1 MNRIYRVIWNCT
13 LQVFQACS
21 ELTRRVGKTST
32 VNLRKSSGLTTKFSR
47 LTLGVLLA
55 LNGSVSGASL
65 EVDNGQITN
74 IDTDVAYDA
83 YLVGWYGTGV
93 LNILA
98 GGNASL
104 TTITTSVIG
113 GNENSKGTVNVL
125 GGTWRLYDS
134 GNNARPLNVGQS
146 GAGTLNIKQKGHVDG
161 GYLRLG
167 TQAAGA
173 GTVNV
178 EGEDSVLTTELFE
191 IGSYGTGSLNITDKG
206 YVTSSIVAI
215 LGYQANSNGKVVV
228 EKGGEWLIKNNDSS
242 IEFQI
247 GNQGTGEATIREG
260 GLITAENTIIGGNA
274 TGIGTLNVEDQ
285 DSVITV
291 RRLYN
296 GYFGNGTVNISN
308 NGLINNKEYSL
319 VGVQDGSHGVVNVTD
334 KGHWNFLGTGEAFR
348 YIYIGDAGDGE
359 LNVSSEGKVDSGI
372 ITAGMKETGTGNITV
387 KDKNS
392 VITNL
397 GTNLGYDGHGE
408 MNISNEGLVVSNGG
422 SSLGYGETGVGK
434 VSITTGGI
442 WEVNK
447 NVYTTIGVAGV
458 GNLNISDGGKFVS
471 QNITFLGDKASGIGT
486 LNLMDATSS
495 FDTVGINVGNFGSGI
510 VNVSNGATLNSTGY
524 GFIGGN
530 ASGKGI
536 VNISTDSLTL
546 VNDGLLT
553 IASHTADGVTG
564 MGSSEVTIANPGTL
578 DILASTNSAGDYTLT
593 NALKGDGLMRV
604 QLSSSDKM
612 FGFTHA
618 TGTEFA
624 GVAQLKDSTFT
635 LERDN
640 TAALTHAM
648 LQSDSENTTS
658 VNVGEQ
664 SIGGLAMN
672 GGTLIF
678 DTDIP
683 AATLAEGYISVDTL
697 VVGAG
702 DYTWKGRNYQVNGT
716 GDVLIDVP
724 KPWND
729 PMANN
734 PLTTLNLLEHDDSH
748 VGVQLVKAQTVIG
761 SGGSLTLRDLQ
772 GDEVEA
778 DKTLH
783 IAQNGTVVA
792 EGDYG
797 FRLTTAPGDG
807 LYVNYG
813 LKALNIH
820 GGQKLTLA
828 EHGGAYGAMAD
839 MSAKIGGEGDLA
851 INTVRQVSLSNGQN
865 DYQGATYV
873 QMGTLRTDAD
883 GALGNTRELN
893 ISNAAIVDLNGSTQ
907 TVETFTG
914 QMGST
919 VLFKEGSLTVN
930 KGGISQGE
938 LTGGGNLN
946 VTGGTLAIEGLN
958 ARYNAL
964 TSVSPNAEV
973 SLDNAQGLGRGN
985 IANDGLLTLKNVT
998 GELRNSVSG
1007 KGIVSATARTDVE
1020 LDGDNS
1026 RFVGQFNIDTGSALS
1041 VNEQKNLGDAS
1052 VINNGLLTIST
1063 ERSWAMTHS
1072 ISGSGDLTK
1081 LGTGILTLN
1090 NDSSAYQG
1098 TTDIV
1103 GGEIAFGSD
1112 SAINTASQHINIH
1125 NSGVMS
1131 GNVTTAGDVNVM
1143 SGGTLRVAKTT
1154 IGGNLENGGTV
1165 QMNSEGGKPGNVLT
1179 VNGNYTGN
1187 NGLMTF
1193 NATLGGDNSPTD
1205 KMNVKGDTQGNTR
1218 VRVDN
1223 IGGVGA
1229 QTVNGIELI
1238 EVGGNSAGNFAL
1250 TTGTVEAGA
1259 YVYTLAKGKGNDEKN
1274 WYLTS
1279 KWDGVTPAD
1288 TPDPINNPPVVDPE
1302 GPSVYRPEAGSYISN
1317 IAAANSL
1324 FSHRLHDRLGEP
1336 QYTDSR
1342 LSQGSASSMW
1352 MRHVG
1357 GHERFRT
1364 GDGQLNTQANRYVL
1378 QLGGDLAQWSS
1389 NAQDRWHLGVMAGYA
1404 NQHSNTQSNRV
1415 GYKSD
1420 GRISGYSAGLYAT
1433 WYQNDA
1439 NKTGAYLDSWA
1450 LYNWF
1455 DNSVSSDNRSA
1466 DDYDSRGVTASVE
1479 GGYTFEAGT
1488 FSGSEGTLNT
1498 WYVQPQA
1505 QITWMGVKD
1514 SDHTRK
1520 DGTRIETE
1528 GDGNVQTRLGVK
1540 TYLNSHHQ
1548 RDDGKQREFQPYIE
1562 ANWINNSKVY
1572 AVKMNGQTVSRDGAR
1587 NLGEVRTGVEAKVNN
1602 NLSLWG
1608 NVGVQLGDKGY
1619 SDTQGM
1625 LGVKY
1630 SW

>member
-21 ELTRRVGKTST
+21 ELTRRAGKTST

-55 LNGSVSGASL
+55 LSGSASGASL
-65 EVDNGQITN
+65 EVDNDQITN

-113 GNENSKGTVNVL
+113 ANEDSEGTVNVL

-146 GAGTLNIKQKGHVDG
+146 GTGTLNIKQKGHVDG

-167 TQAAGA
+167 SSTGGV

-215 LGYQANSNGKVVV
+215 LGYQAGSNGQVVV

-274 TGIGTLNVEDQ
+274 TGVGTLNVQDQ

-296 GYFGNGTVNISN
+296 GYFGNGTLNISN

-359 LNVSSEGKVDSGI
+359 LNVSREGKVDSGI

-422 SSLGYGETGVGK
+422 SSLGYGETGVGN
-434 VSITTGGI
+434 VSITTGGM

-536 VNISTDSLTL
+536 VNISTDSLWNLKT
-546 VNDGLLT
+546 
-553 IASHTADGVTG
+553 S
-564 MGSSEVTIANPGTL
+564 
-578 DILASTNSAGDYTLT
+578 STN
-593 NALKGDGLMRV
+593 
-604 QLSSSDKM
+604 
-612 FGFTHA
+612 
-618 TGTEFA
+618 
-624 GVAQLKDSTFT
+624 AQL
-635 LERDN
+635 
-640 TAALTHAM
+640 
-648 LQSDSENTTS
+648 LQ
-658 VNVGEQ
+658 
-664 SIGGLAMN
+664 
-672 GGTLIF
+672 
-678 DTDIP
+678 
-683 AATLAEGYISVDTL
+683 
-697 VVGAG
+697 
-702 DYTWKGRNYQVNGT
+702 
-716 GDVLIDVP
+716 
-724 KPWND
+724 
-729 PMANN
+729 
-734 PLTTLNLLEHDDSH
+734 
-748 VGVQLVKAQTVIG
+748 VGV
-761 SGGSLTLRDLQ
+761 
-772 GDEVEA
+772 
-778 DKTLH
+778 
-783 IAQNGTVVA
+783 
-792 EGDYG
+792 
-797 FRLTTAPGDG
+797 
-807 LYVNYG
+807 
-813 LKALNIH
+813 
-820 GGQKLTLA
+820 
-828 EHGGAYGAMAD
+828 
-839 MSAKIGGEGDLA
+839 
-851 INTVRQVSLSNGQN
+851 
-865 DYQGATYV
+865 
-873 QMGTLRTDAD
+873 
-883 GALGNTRELN
+883 LGKGELN
-893 ISNAAIVDLNGSTQ
+893 IT
-907 TVETFTG
+907 T
-914 QMGST
+914 
-919 VLFKEGSLTVN
+919 
-930 KGGISQGE
+930 GGIVKARDTQIA
-938 LTGGGNLN
+938 LN
-946 VTGGTLAIEGLN
+946 
-958 ARYNAL
+958 
-964 TSVSPNAEV
+964 
-973 SLDNAQGLGRGN
+973 
-985 IANDGLLTLKNVT
+985 
-998 GELRNSVSG
+998 
-1007 KGIVSATARTDVE
+1007 
-1020 LDGDNS
+1020 
-1026 RFVGQFNIDTGSALS
+1026 
-1041 VNEQKNLGDAS
+1041 
-1052 VINNGLLTIST
+1052 
-1063 ERSWAMTHS
+1063 
-1072 ISGSGDLTK
+1072 
-1081 LGTGILTLN
+1081 
-1090 NDSSAYQG
+1090 
-1098 TTDIV
+1098 
-1103 GGEIAFGSD
+1103 
-1112 SAINTASQHINIH
+1112 
-1125 NSGVMS
+1125 
-1131 GNVTTAGDVNVM
+1131 
-1143 SGGTLRVAKTT
+1143 
-1154 IGGNLENGGTV
+1154 
-1165 QMNSEGGKPGNVLT
+1165 
-1179 VNGNYTGN
+1179 
-1187 NGLMTF
+1187 
-1193 NATLGGDNSPTD
+1193 D
-1205 KMNVKGDTQGNTR
+1205 KSKGD
-1218 VRVDN
+1218 VRVD
-1223 IGGVGA
+1223 G
-1229 QTVNGIELI
+1229 Q
-1238 EVGGNSAGNFAL
+1238 
-1250 TTGTVEAGA
+1250 
-1259 YVYTLAKGKGNDEKN
+1259 
-1274 WYLTS
+1274 
-1279 KWDGVTPAD
+1279 
-1288 TPDPINNPPVVDPE
+1288 
-1302 GPSVYRPEAGSYISN
+1302 
-1317 IAAANSL
+1317 NSL
-1324 FSHRLHDRLGEP
+1324 LETFNM
-1336 QYTDSR
+1336 Y
-1342 LSQGSASSMW
+1342 
-1352 MRHVG
+1352 VG
-1357 GHERFRT
+1357 TSGT
-1364 GDGQLNTQANRYVL
+1364 TQANRYVL

-1439 NKTGAYLDSWA
+1439 NKTGAYVDSWA

-1488 FSGSEGTLNT
+1488 FSGSEETLNT

-1572 AVKMNGQTVSRDGAR
+1572 AVKMNGQTVGREGAR

>member
-55 LNGSVSGASL
+55 LSGSVSGASL

-113 GNENSKGTVNVL
+113 GNEDSEGTVNVL

-146 GAGTLNIKQKGHVDG
+146 GTGTLNIKQKGHVDG

-167 TQAAGA
+167 TQAAGV

-274 TGIGTLNVEDQ
+274 TGVGTLNVQDQ

-296 GYFGNGTVNISN
+296 GYFGNGAVNISN

-348 YIYIGDAGDGE
+348 HIYIGDAGDGE

-408 MNISNEGLVVSNGG
+408 MNISNQGLVVSNGG

-434 VSITTGGI
+434 VSITTGGM

-536 VNISTDSLTL
+536 VNISTDSLWNLKTSSTNAQLLQVGVLGTGELNITTGGIVKARDTQIALNDKSKGDVRVDGQNSLLETFNMYVGTSGTGTLTLTNSGTLNVEGGEVYLGVFEPAVGTLNIGAAHGEAAADAGFITNATKVEFGSGEGVFVFNHTNNSDAGYQVDMLITGDDKDGKVIHDAGHTVFNAGNTYSGKTL

-612 FGFTHA
+612 
-618 TGTEFA
+618 
-624 GVAQLKDSTFT
+624 
-635 LERDN
+635 
-640 TAALTHAM
+640 
-648 LQSDSENTTS
+648 
-658 VNVGEQ
+658 
-664 SIGGLAMN
+664 
-672 GGTLIF
+672 
-678 DTDIP
+678 
-683 AATLAEGYISVDTL
+683 
-697 VVGAG
+697 
-702 DYTWKGRNYQVNGT
+702 
-716 GDVLIDVP
+716 
-724 KPWND
+724 
-729 PMANN
+729 
-734 PLTTLNLLEHDDSH
+734 
-748 VGVQLVKAQTVIG
+748 
-761 SGGSLTLRDLQ
+761 
-772 GDEVEA
+772 
-778 DKTLH
+778 
-783 IAQNGTVVA
+783 
-792 EGDYG
+792 
-797 FRLTTAPGDG
+797 
-807 LYVNYG
+807 
-813 LKALNIH
+813 
-820 GGQKLTLA
+820 
-828 EHGGAYGAMAD
+828 
-839 MSAKIGGEGDLA
+839 
-851 INTVRQVSLSNGQN
+851 
-865 DYQGATYV
+865 
-873 QMGTLRTDAD
+873 
-883 GALGNTRELN
+883 
-893 ISNAAIVDLNGSTQ
+893 
-907 TVETFTG
+907 
-914 QMGST
+914 
-919 VLFKEGSLTVN
+919 
-930 KGGISQGE
+930 
-938 LTGGGNLN
+938 TGGGNLN

-973 SLDNAQGLGRGN
+973 SLDNTQGLGRGN

-998 GELRNSVSG
+998 GELRNSISG

-1026 RFVGQFNIDTGSALS
+1026 RFVGQFNIDTGSALR

-1072 ISGSGDLTK
+1072 ISGSGDVTK

-1090 NDSSAYQG
+1090 NDSAAYQG

-1112 SAINTASQHINIH
+1112 SALNMASQHINIH

-1143 SGGTLRVAKTT
+1143 PGGTLRVAKTT

-1165 QMNSEGGKPGNVLT
+1165 QMNTEGGKPGNVLT

-1336 QYTDSR
+1336 QYTDS
-1342 LSQGSASSMW
+1342 LHSQDSASSMW

-1357 GHERFRT
+1357 GHERSSA

-1439 NKTGAYLDSWA
+1439 NKTGAYVDSWA

-1488 FSGSEGTLNT
+1488 CSGSEGTLNT

-1514 SDHTRK
+1514 SDHARK

>member
-21 ELTRRVGKTST
+21 ELTRRAGKTST

-55 LNGSVSGASL
+55 LSGSASGASL
-65 EVDNGQITN
+65 EVDNDQITN

-113 GNENSKGTVNVL
+113 ANEDSEGTVNVL

-146 GAGTLNIKQKGHVDG
+146 GTGTLNIKQKGHVDG

-167 TQAAGA
+167 SSTGGV

-215 LGYQANSNGKVVV
+215 LGYQAGSNGQVVV

-274 TGIGTLNVEDQ
+274 TGIGTLNVQDQ

-296 GYFGNGTVNISN
+296 GYFGNGTLNISN

-359 LNVSSEGKVDSGI
+359 LNVSREGKVDSGI

-408 MNISNEGLVVSNGG
+408 MDISNEGLVVSNGG
-422 SSLGYGETGVGK
+422 SSLGYGETGVGN
-434 VSITTGGI
+434 VSITTGGM

-536 VNISTDSLTL
+536 VNISTDSLWNLKTSSTNAQLLQVGVLGKGELNITTGGIVKARDTQIALNDKSKGDVRVDGQNSLLETFNMYVGTSGTGTLTLTNSGTLNVEGGEVYLGVFEPAVGTLNIGAAHGEAAADAGYITNATKVEFGSGEGVFVFNHTNNSDAGYQVDMLITGDDKDGKVIHDAGHTVFNAGNTYSGKTL

-564 MGSSEVTIANPGTL
+564 MGSSEVTIASPGTL

-604 QLSSSDKM
+604 QLSSYDKM

-658 VNVGEQ
+658 VKVGEQ

-724 KPWND
+724 KPWN
-729 PMANN
+729 
-734 PLTTLNLLEHDDSH
+734 
-748 VGVQLVKAQTVIG
+748 
-761 SGGSLTLRDLQ
+761 
-772 GDEVEA
+772 
-778 DKTLH
+778 
-783 IAQNGTVVA
+783 
-792 EGDYG
+792 
-797 FRLTTAPGDG
+797 
-807 LYVNYG
+807 
-813 LKALNIH
+813 
-820 GGQKLTLA
+820 
-828 EHGGAYGAMAD
+828 
-839 MSAKIGGEGDLA
+839 
-851 INTVRQVSLSNGQN
+851 
-865 DYQGATYV
+865 
-873 QMGTLRTDAD
+873 
-883 GALGNTRELN
+883 
-893 ISNAAIVDLNGSTQ
+893 
-907 TVETFTG
+907 
-914 QMGST
+914 
-919 VLFKEGSLTVN
+919 
-930 KGGISQGE
+930 
-938 LTGGGNLN
+938 
-946 VTGGTLAIEGLN
+946 
-958 ARYNAL
+958 
-964 TSVSPNAEV
+964 
-973 SLDNAQGLGRGN
+973 
-985 IANDGLLTLKNVT
+985 
-998 GELRNSVSG
+998 
-1007 KGIVSATARTDVE
+1007 
-1020 LDGDNS
+1020 
-1026 RFVGQFNIDTGSALS
+1026 
-1041 VNEQKNLGDAS
+1041 
-1052 VINNGLLTIST
+1052 
-1063 ERSWAMTHS
+1063 
-1072 ISGSGDLTK
+1072 
-1081 LGTGILTLN
+1081 
-1090 NDSSAYQG
+1090 
-1098 TTDIV
+1098 
-1103 GGEIAFGSD
+1103 
-1112 SAINTASQHINIH
+1112 
-1125 NSGVMS
+1125 
-1131 GNVTTAGDVNVM
+1131 
-1143 SGGTLRVAKTT
+1143 
-1154 IGGNLENGGTV
+1154 
-1165 QMNSEGGKPGNVLT
+1165 
-1179 VNGNYTGN
+1179 
-1187 NGLMTF
+1187 
-1193 NATLGGDNSPTD
+1193 
-1205 KMNVKGDTQGNTR
+1205 
-1218 VRVDN
+1218 
-1223 IGGVGA
+1223 
-1229 QTVNGIELI
+1229 
-1238 EVGGNSAGNFAL
+1238 
-1250 TTGTVEAGA
+1250 
-1259 YVYTLAKGKGNDEKN
+1259 
-1274 WYLTS
+1274 
-1279 KWDGVTPAD
+1279 
-1288 TPDPINNPPVVDPE
+1288 
-1302 GPSVYRPEAGSYISN
+1302 YISN

-1336 QYTDSR
+1336 QYIDS
-1342 LSQGSASSMW
+1342 LHSQGSASSMW

-1357 GHERFRT
+1357 GHERSRA

-1439 NKTGAYLDSWA
+1439 NKTGAYVDSWA

-1488 FSGSEGTLNT
+1488 FSGSEETLNT

-1572 AVKMNGQTVSRDGAR
+1572 AVKMNGQTVGREGAR

>member
-21 ELTRRVGKTST
+21 ELTRRAGKTST

-55 LNGSVSGASL
+55 LSGSASGASL
-65 EVDNGQITN
+65 EVDNDQITN

-113 GNENSKGTVNVL
+113 ANEDSEGTVNVL

-146 GAGTLNIKQKGHVDG
+146 GTGTLNIKQKGHVDG

-167 TQAAGA
+167 SSTGGV

-215 LGYQANSNGKVVV
+215 LGYQAGSNGQVVV

-247 GNQGTGEATIREG
+247 GNQGMGEATIREG
-260 GLITAENTIIGGNA
+260 GLVTAENTIIGGNA
-274 TGIGTLNVEDQ
+274 TGVGTLNVQDQ

-296 GYFGNGTVNISN
+296 GYFGNGAVNISN

-319 VGVQDGSHGVVNVTD
+319 VGVEDGSHGVVNVTD

-359 LNVSSEGKVDSGI
+359 LNVSREGKVDSGI

-422 SSLGYGETGVGK
+422 SSLGYGETGVGN
-434 VSITTGGI
+434 VSITTGGM

-536 VNISTDSLTL
+536 VNISTDSLWNLKTSSTNAQLLQVGVLGKGELNITTGGIVKARDTQIALNDKSKGDVRVDGQNSLLETFNMYVGTSGTGTLTLTNSGTLNVEGGEVYLGVFEPAVGTLNIGAAHGEAAADAGYITNATKVEFGSGEGVFVFNHTNNSDAGYQVDMLITGDDKDGKVIHDAGHTVFNAGNTYSGKTL

-564 MGSSEVTIANPGTL
+564 MGSSEVTIASPGTL

-658 VNVGEQ
+658 VKVGEQ

-778 DKTLH
+778 DKTVH

-828 EHGGAYGAMAD
+828 EHGGAYGATAD

-919 VLFKEGSLTVN
+919 VLFKEGALTVN

-964 TSVSPNAEV
+964 TSISPNAEV
-973 SLDNAQGLGRGN
+973 SLDN
-985 IANDGLLTLKNVT
+985 
-998 GELRNSVSG
+998 
-1007 KGIVSATARTDVE
+1007 
-1020 LDGDNS
+1020 
-1026 RFVGQFNIDTGSALS
+1026 
-1041 VNEQKNLGDAS
+1041 
-1052 VINNGLLTIST
+1052 
-1063 ERSWAMTHS
+1063 
-1072 ISGSGDLTK
+1072 
-1081 LGTGILTLN
+1081 
-1090 NDSSAYQG
+1090 
-1098 TTDIV
+1098 
-1103 GGEIAFGSD
+1103 
-1112 SAINTASQHINIH
+1112 
-1125 NSGVMS
+1125 
-1131 GNVTTAGDVNVM
+1131 
-1143 SGGTLRVAKTT
+1143 
-1154 IGGNLENGGTV
+1154 
-1165 QMNSEGGKPGNVLT
+1165 
-1179 VNGNYTGN
+1179 
-1187 NGLMTF
+1187 
-1193 NATLGGDNSPTD
+1193 
-1205 KMNVKGDTQGNTR
+1205 TQG
-1218 VRVDN
+1218 
-1223 IGGVGA
+1223 
-1229 QTVNGIELI
+1229 
-1238 EVGGNSAGNFAL
+1238 VGGNSAGNFAL

-1279 KWDGVTPAD
+1279 KWDGVTPPD

-1336 QYTDSR
+1336 QYIDS
-1342 LSQGSASSMW
+1342 LHSQGSASSMW

-1357 GHERFRT
+1357 GHERSRA

-1439 NKTGAYLDSWA
+1439 NKTGAYVDSWA

-1488 FSGSEGTLNT
+1488 FSGSEETLNT

-1572 AVKMNGQTVSRDGAR
+1572 AVKMNGQTVGREGAR

>member
-1 MNRIYRVIWNCT
+1 
-13 LQVFQACS
+13 
-21 ELTRRVGKTST
+21 
-32 VNLRKSSGLTTKFSR
+32 
-47 LTLGVLLA
+47 
-55 LNGSVSGASL
+55 
-65 EVDNGQITN
+65 
-74 IDTDVAYDA
+74 
-83 YLVGWYGTGV
+83 
-93 LNILA
+93 
-98 GGNASL
+98 
-104 TTITTSVIG
+104 
-113 GNENSKGTVNVL
+113 
-125 GGTWRLYDS
+125 
-134 GNNARPLNVGQS
+134 
-146 GAGTLNIKQKGHVDG
+146 
-161 GYLRLG
+161 
-167 TQAAGA
+167 
-173 GTVNV
+173 
-178 EGEDSVLTTELFE
+178 
-191 IGSYGTGSLNITDKG
+191 
-206 YVTSSIVAI
+206 
-215 LGYQANSNGKVVV
+215 
-228 EKGGEWLIKNNDSS
+228 
-242 IEFQI
+242 
-247 GNQGTGEATIREG
+247 
-260 GLITAENTIIGGNA
+260 IGGNA
-274 TGIGTLNVEDQ
+274 TGIGTLNVQDQ

-408 MNISNEGLVVSNGG
+408 MNISNQGLVVSNGG
-422 SSLGYGETGVGK
+422 SSLGYGETGVGN
-434 VSITTGGI
+434 VSITTGGM

-536 VNISTDSLTL
+536 VNISTDSLWNLKTSSTNAQLLQVGVLGTGELNITTGGIVKARDTQIALNDKSKGDVRVDGQNSLLETFNMYVGTSGTGTLTLTNNGTLNVEGGEVYLGVFEPAVGTLNIGAAHGEAAADAGFITNATKVEFGLGEGVFVFNHTNNSDAGYQVDMLITGDDKDGKVIHDAGHTVFNAGNTYSGKTL

-658 VNVGEQ
+658 VKVGEQ

-672 GGTLIF
+672 GGTIIF

-797 FRLTTAPGDG
+797 FRLTTAPGNG

-828 EHGGAYGAMAD
+828 EHGGAYGATAD

-919 VLFKEGSLTVN
+919 VLFKEGALTVN

-964 TSVSPNAEV
+964 TSISPNAEV
-973 SLDNAQGLGRGN
+973 SLDNTQGLGRGN
-985 IANDGLLTLKNVT
+985 IANDGLLTLKFDLLSEIGRDSVGAVT
-998 GELRNSVSG
+998 LIPEDETVTHPIMAWEKLTEARLEEVLTAYKADIPLGMIREENDFRISVAGAQEKTALLRIGNDWCIP
-1007 KGIVSATARTDVE
+1007 KGITPTTHIIKLPIGEIRQPNATLDLSQSVDNEYYCLLLAKELGLNVPDAEIIKAGNVRALAVERFDRRWNAERTVLLRLPQEDMCQTFGLPSSVKYESDGGPGIARIMAFLMGSSEALKDRYDFMKFQVFQWLIGATDGHAKNFSVFIQAGGSYRLTPFYDIISAFPV
-1020 LDGDNS
+1020 
-1026 RFVGQFNIDTGSALS
+1026 
-1041 VNEQKNLGDAS
+1041 LG
-1052 VINNGLLTIST
+1052 
-1063 ERSWAMTHS
+1063 
-1072 ISGSGDLTK
+1072 
-1081 LGTGILTLN
+1081 GTGI
-1090 NDSSAYQG
+1090 
-1098 TTDIV
+1098 
-1103 GGEIAFGSD
+1103 
-1112 SAINTASQHINIH
+1112 H
-1125 NSGVMS
+1125 
-1131 GNVTTAGDVNVM
+1131 
-1143 SGGTLRVAKTT
+1143 
-1154 IGGNLENGGTV
+1154 
-1165 QMNSEGGKPGNVLT
+1165 
-1179 VNGNYTGN
+1179 
-1187 NGLMTF
+1187 
-1193 NATLGGDNSPTD
+1193 
-1205 KMNVKGDTQGNTR
+1205 
-1218 VRVDN
+1218 
-1223 IGGVGA
+1223 
-1229 QTVNGIELI
+1229 
-1238 EVGGNSAGNFAL
+1238 
-1250 TTGTVEAGA
+1250 
-1259 YVYTLAKGKGNDEKN
+1259 
-1274 WYLTS
+1274 
-1279 KWDGVTPAD
+1279 
-1288 TPDPINNPPVVDPE
+1288 
-1302 GPSVYRPEAGSYISN
+1302 
-1317 IAAANSL
+1317 
-1324 FSHRLHDRLGEP
+1324 
-1336 QYTDSR
+1336 
-1342 LSQGSASSMW
+1342 
-1352 MRHVG
+1352 
-1357 GHERFRT
+1357 
-1364 GDGQLNTQANRYVL
+1364 
-1378 QLGGDLAQWSS
+1378 
-1389 NAQDRWHLGVMAGYA
+1389 
-1404 NQHSNTQSNRV
+1404 
-1415 GYKSD
+1415 
-1420 GRISGYSAGLYAT
+1420 
-1433 WYQNDA
+1433 
-1439 NKTGAYLDSWA
+1439 
-1450 LYNWF
+1450 
-1455 DNSVSSDNRSA
+1455 
-1466 DDYDSRGVTASVE
+1466 
-1479 GGYTFEAGT
+1479 
-1488 FSGSEGTLNT
+1488 
-1498 WYVQPQA
+1498 
-1505 QITWMGVKD
+1505 
-1514 SDHTRK
+1514 
-1520 DGTRIETE
+1520 
-1528 GDGNVQTRLGVK
+1528 
-1540 TYLNSHHQ
+1540 
-1548 RDDGKQREFQPYIE
+1548 
-1562 ANWINNSKVY
+1562 
-1572 AVKMNGQTVSRDGAR
+1572 
-1587 NLGEVRTGVEAKVNN
+1587 
-1602 NLSLWG
+1602 
-1608 NVGVQLGDKGY
+1608 
-1619 SDTQGM
+1619 
-1625 LGVKY
+1625 
-1630 SW
+1630 

>member
-1 MNRIYRVIWNCT
+1 MARLFT
-13 LQVFQACS
+13 PS
-21 ELTRRVGKTST
+21 ESKYYLM
-32 VNLRKSSGLTTKFSR
+32 
-47 LTLGVLLA
+47 A
-55 LNGSVSGASL
+55 L
-65 EVDNGQITN
+65 
-74 IDTDVAYDA
+74 DA
-83 YLVGWYGTGV
+83 
-93 LNILA
+93 
-98 GGNASL
+98 
-104 TTITTSVIG
+104 
-113 GNENSKGTVNVL
+113 
-125 GGTWRLYDS
+125 
-134 GNNARPLNVGQS
+134 
-146 GAGTLNIKQKGHVDG
+146 
-161 GYLRLG
+161 
-167 TQAAGA
+167 
-173 GTVNV
+173 
-178 EGEDSVLTTELFE
+178 
-191 IGSYGTGSLNITDKG
+191 GTGSIRAVIFDL
-206 YVTSSIVAI
+206 
-215 LGYQANSNGKVVV
+215 
-228 EKGGEWLIKNNDSS
+228 E
-242 IEFQI
+242 
-247 GNQGTGEATIREG
+247 GNQIAVGQAEWRHLAVPDVPSSMEFDLNKNWQLACECMRQALHNAGIAPEYIAAVSACSMREG
-260 GLITAENTIIGGNA
+260 IVLYNNEGAPIWACANVDARAAREVSELKELHNNTFENEVYRA
-274 TGIGTLNVEDQ
+274 TGQTLALSAIPRLLWLAHHRSDIYRQ
-285 DSVITV
+285 ASTITM
-291 RRLYN
+291 
-296 GYFGNGTVNISN
+296 ISDW
-308 NGLINNKEYSL
+308 LAYMLS
-319 VGVQDGSHGVVNVTD
+319 
-334 KGHWNFLGTGEAFR
+334 
-348 YIYIGDAGDGE
+348 GE
-359 LNVSSEGKVDSGI
+359 LAVDPSN
-372 ITAGMKETGTGNITV
+372 AGTTGLLDLTTRDWKPALLDMAGLRADILSPVKETGTL
-387 KDKNS
+387 
-392 VITNL
+392 L
-397 GTNLGYDGHGE
+397 G
-408 MNISNEGLVVSNGG
+408 VVSSQAAELCGLKAGTPVVVGG
-422 SSLGYGETGVGK
+422 GDVQLGCLGLGV
-434 VSITTGGI
+434 VRPAQT
-442 WEVNK
+442 
-447 NVYTTIGVAGV
+447 
-458 GNLNISDGGKFVS
+458 
-471 QNITFLGDKASGIGT
+471 
-486 LNLMDATSS
+486 
-495 FDTVGINVGNFGSGI
+495 
-510 VNVSNGATLNSTGY
+510 

-536 VNISTDSLTL
+536 VNISTDSLWNLKTSSTNAQLLQVGVLGTGELNITTGGIVKARDTQIALNDKSKGDVRVDGQNSLLETFNMYVGTSGTGTLTLTNSGTLNVEGGEVYLGVFEPAVGTLNIGAAHGEAAADAGYITNATKVEFGSGEGVFVFNHTNNSDAGYQVDMLITGDDKDGKVIHDAGHTVFNAGNTYSGKTL

-564 MGSSEVTIANPGTL
+564 MGSSEVTIASPGTL

-612 FGFTHA
+612 LGFTHA

-658 VNVGEQ
+658 VKVGEQ

-828 EHGGAYGAMAD
+828 EHGGAYGATAD

-919 VLFKEGSLTVN
+919 VLFKEGALTVN

-964 TSVSPNAEV
+964 TSISPNAEV
-973 SLDNAQGLGRGN
+973 SLDNTQGLGRGN

-998 GELRNSVSG
+998 GELRNSISG

-1072 ISGSGDLTK
+1072 ISGSGDVTK

-1090 NDSSAYQG
+1090 NDSAAYQG

-1103 GGEIAFGSD
+1103 GGGKLLSVPTLPLIWQV
-1112 SAINTASQHINIH
+1112 NTLISI
-1125 NSGVMS
+1125 
-1131 GNVTTAGDVNVM
+1131 TAV
-1143 SGGTLRVAKTT
+1143 
-1154 IGGNLENGGTV
+1154 
-1165 QMNSEGGKPGNVLT
+1165 
-1179 VNGNYTGN
+1179 
-1187 NGLMTF
+1187 
-1193 NATLGGDNSPTD
+1193 
-1205 KMNVKGDTQGNTR
+1205 
-1218 VRVDN
+1218 
-1223 IGGVGA
+1223 
-1229 QTVNGIELI
+1229 
-1238 EVGGNSAGNFAL
+1238 
-1250 TTGTVEAGA
+1250 
-1259 YVYTLAKGKGNDEKN
+1259 
-1274 WYLTS
+1274 
-1279 KWDGVTPAD
+1279 
-1288 TPDPINNPPVVDPE
+1288 
-1302 GPSVYRPEAGSYISN
+1302 
-1317 IAAANSL
+1317 
-1324 FSHRLHDRLGEP
+1324 
-1336 QYTDSR
+1336 
-1342 LSQGSASSMW
+1342 
-1352 MRHVG
+1352 
-1357 GHERFRT
+1357 
-1364 GDGQLNTQANRYVL
+1364 
-1378 QLGGDLAQWSS
+1378 
-1389 NAQDRWHLGVMAGYA
+1389 
-1404 NQHSNTQSNRV
+1404 
-1415 GYKSD
+1415 
-1420 GRISGYSAGLYAT
+1420 
-1433 WYQNDA
+1433 
-1439 NKTGAYLDSWA
+1439 
-1450 LYNWF
+1450 
-1455 DNSVSSDNRSA
+1455 
-1466 DDYDSRGVTASVE
+1466 
-1479 GGYTFEAGT
+1479 
-1488 FSGSEGTLNT
+1488 
-1498 WYVQPQA
+1498 
-1505 QITWMGVKD
+1505 
-1514 SDHTRK
+1514 
-1520 DGTRIETE
+1520 
-1528 GDGNVQTRLGVK
+1528 
-1540 TYLNSHHQ
+1540 
-1548 RDDGKQREFQPYIE
+1548 
-1562 ANWINNSKVY
+1562 
-1572 AVKMNGQTVSRDGAR
+1572 
-1587 NLGEVRTGVEAKVNN
+1587 
-1602 NLSLWG
+1602 
-1608 NVGVQLGDKGY
+1608 
-1619 SDTQGM
+1619 
-1625 LGVKY
+1625 
-1630 SW
+1630 

>member
-21 ELTRRVGKTST
+21 ELTRRAGKTST

-55 LNGSVSGASL
+55 LSGSASGASL
-65 EVDNGQITN
+65 EVDNDQITN

-113 GNENSKGTVNVL
+113 ANEDSEGTVNVL

-146 GAGTLNIKQKGHVDG
+146 GTGTLNIKQKGHVDG

-167 TQAAGA
+167 SSTGGV

-215 LGYQANSNGKVVV
+215 LGYQAGSNGQVVV

-274 TGIGTLNVEDQ
+274 TGIGTLNVQDQ

-296 GYFGNGTVNISN
+296 GYFGNGTLNISN

-359 LNVSSEGKVDSGI
+359 LNVSREGKVDSGI

-408 MNISNEGLVVSNGG
+408 MDISNEGLVVSNGG
-422 SSLGYGETGVGK
+422 SSLGYGETGVGN
-434 VSITTGGI
+434 VSITTGGM

-536 VNISTDSLTL
+536 VNISTDSLWNLKTSSTNAQLLQVGVLGKGELNITTGGIVKARDTQIALNDKSKGDVRVDGQNSLLETFNMYVGTSGTGTLTLTNSGTLNVEGGEVYLGVFEPAVGTLNIGAAHGEAAADAGYITNATKVEFGSGEGVFVFNHTNNSDAGYQVDMLITGDDKDGKVIHDAGHTVFNAGNTYSGKTL

-564 MGSSEVTIANPGTL
+564 MGSSEVTIASPGTL

-604 QLSSSDKM
+604 QLSS
-612 FGFTHA
+612 
-618 TGTEFA
+618 
-624 GVAQLKDSTFT
+624 
-635 LERDN
+635 
-640 TAALTHAM
+640 
-648 LQSDSENTTS
+648 
-658 VNVGEQ
+658 
-664 SIGGLAMN
+664 
-672 GGTLIF
+672 
-678 DTDIP
+678 
-683 AATLAEGYISVDTL
+683 
-697 VVGAG
+697 
-702 DYTWKGRNYQVNGT
+702 
-716 GDVLIDVP
+716 
-724 KPWND
+724 
-729 PMANN
+729 
-734 PLTTLNLLEHDDSH
+734 
-748 VGVQLVKAQTVIG
+748 
-761 SGGSLTLRDLQ
+761 
-772 GDEVEA
+772 
-778 DKTLH
+778 
-783 IAQNGTVVA
+783 
-792 EGDYG
+792 
-797 FRLTTAPGDG
+797 
-807 LYVNYG
+807 
-813 LKALNIH
+813 
-820 GGQKLTLA
+820 
-828 EHGGAYGAMAD
+828 
-839 MSAKIGGEGDLA
+839 
-851 INTVRQVSLSNGQN
+851 
-865 DYQGATYV
+865 
-873 QMGTLRTDAD
+873 
-883 GALGNTRELN
+883 
-893 ISNAAIVDLNGSTQ
+893 
-907 TVETFTG
+907 
-914 QMGST
+914 
-919 VLFKEGSLTVN
+919 
-930 KGGISQGE
+930 
-938 LTGGGNLN
+938 
-946 VTGGTLAIEGLN
+946 
-958 ARYNAL
+958 
-964 TSVSPNAEV
+964 
-973 SLDNAQGLGRGN
+973 
-985 IANDGLLTLKNVT
+985 
-998 GELRNSVSG
+998 
-1007 KGIVSATARTDVE
+1007 
-1020 LDGDNS
+1020 
-1026 RFVGQFNIDTGSALS
+1026 
-1041 VNEQKNLGDAS
+1041 
-1052 VINNGLLTIST
+1052 
-1063 ERSWAMTHS
+1063 
-1072 ISGSGDLTK
+1072 
-1081 LGTGILTLN
+1081 
-1090 NDSSAYQG
+1090 
-1098 TTDIV
+1098 
-1103 GGEIAFGSD
+1103 
-1112 SAINTASQHINIH
+1112 
-1125 NSGVMS
+1125 
-1131 GNVTTAGDVNVM
+1131 
-1143 SGGTLRVAKTT
+1143 
-1154 IGGNLENGGTV
+1154 
-1165 QMNSEGGKPGNVLT
+1165 
-1179 VNGNYTGN
+1179 GN

-1336 QYTDSR
+1336 QYIDS
-1342 LSQGSASSMW
+1342 LHSQGSASSMW

-1357 GHERFRT
+1357 GHERSRA

-1439 NKTGAYLDSWA
+1439 NKTGAYVDSWA

-1572 AVKMNGQTVSRDGAR
+1572 AVKMNGQTVGHEGAR

>member
-55 LNGSVSGASL
+55 LSGSASGASL
-65 EVDNGQITN
+65 EVDNDQITN

-113 GNENSKGTVNVL
+113 ANEDSEGTVNVL

-146 GAGTLNIKQKGHVDG
+146 GTGTLNIKQKGHVDG

-167 TQAAGA
+167 SSTGGV

-215 LGYQANSNGKVVV
+215 LGYQAGSNGQVVV

-247 GNQGTGEATIREG
+247 GNQGMGEATIREG

-274 TGIGTLNVEDQ
+274 TGIGTLNVQDQ

-308 NGLINNKEYSL
+308 NGLINNKEYSF

-408 MNISNEGLVVSNGG
+408 MNISNQGLVVSNGG
-422 SSLGYGETGVGK
+422 SSLGYGETGVGN
-434 VSITTGGI
+434 VSITTGGM

-536 VNISTDSLTL
+536 VNISTDSLWNLKTSSTNAQLLQVGVLGTGELNITTGGIVKARDTQIALNDKSKGDVRVDGQNSLLETFNMNVGTTGTGTLTLTNNGTLNVEGGEVYLGVFAPAVGTLNIGAAHGEAAADAGFITNATKVEFGLGEGVFVFNHTNNSDAGYQVDMLITGDDKDGKVMHDAGHTVFNAGNTYSGKTL

-624 GVAQLKDSTFT
+624 GVAQLKDSTFA

-658 VNVGEQ
+658 VKVGEQ

-778 DKTLH
+778 
-783 IAQNGTVVA
+783 
-792 EGDYG
+792 
-797 FRLTTAPGDG
+797 
-807 LYVNYG
+807 
-813 LKALNIH
+813 
-820 GGQKLTLA
+820 
-828 EHGGAYGAMAD
+828 
-839 MSAKIGGEGDLA
+839 
-851 INTVRQVSLSNGQN
+851 
-865 DYQGATYV
+865 
-873 QMGTLRTDAD
+873 
-883 GALGNTRELN
+883 
-893 ISNAAIVDLNGSTQ
+893 
-907 TVETFTG
+907 
-914 QMGST
+914 
-919 VLFKEGSLTVN
+919 
-930 KGGISQGE
+930 
-938 LTGGGNLN
+938 
-946 VTGGTLAIEGLN
+946 
-958 ARYNAL
+958 
-964 TSVSPNAEV
+964 
-973 SLDNAQGLGRGN
+973 
-985 IANDGLLTLKNVT
+985 NVT
-998 GELRNSVSG
+998 GELRNSISG

-1072 ISGSGDLTK
+1072 ISGSGDVTK

-1090 NDSSAYQG
+1090 KDSAAYQG

-1112 SAINTASQHINIH
+1112 SAINMASQHINIH

-1143 SGGTLRVAKTT
+1143 PGGTLRVAKTT

-1336 QYTDSR
+1336 QYTDS
-1342 LSQGSASSMW
+1342 LHSQGSASSMW

-1357 GHERFRT
+1357 GHERSRA

-1439 NKTGAYLDSWA
+1439 NKTGAYVDSWA

-1548 RDDGKQREFQPYIE
+1548 RDNGKQREFQPYIE

-1572 AVKMNGQTVSRDGAR
+1572 AVKMNGQTVGREGAR

>member
-21 ELTRRVGKTST
+21 ELTRRAGKTST

-55 LNGSVSGASL
+55 LSGSASGASL
-65 EVDNGQITN
+65 EVDNDQITN

-113 GNENSKGTVNVL
+113 ANEDSEGTVNVL

-146 GAGTLNIKQKGHVDG
+146 GTGTLNIKQNGHVDG

-167 TQAAGA
+167 SSTGGV

-215 LGYQANSNGKVVV
+215 LGYQAGSNGQVVV

-274 TGIGTLNVEDQ
+274 TGIGTLNVQDQ

-296 GYFGNGTVNISN
+296 GYFGNGTLNISN

-359 LNVSSEGKVDSGI
+359 LNVSREGKVDSGI

-422 SSLGYGETGVGK
+422 SSLGYGETGVGN
-434 VSITTGGI
+434 VSITTGGM

-536 VNISTDSLTL
+536 VNISTDSLWNLKTSSTNAQLLQVGVLGKGELNITTGGIVKARDTQIALNDKSKGDVRVDGQNSLLETFNMYVGTSGTGTLTLTNSGTLNVEGGEVYLGVFEPAVGTLNIGAAHGEAAADAGYITNATKVEFGSGEGVFVFNHTNNSDAGYQVDMLITGDDKDGKVIHDAGHTVFNAGNTYSGKTL

-564 MGSSEVTIANPGTL
+564 MGSSEVTIASPGTL

-604 QLSSSDKM
+604 QLSSYDKM

-658 VNVGEQ
+658 VKVGEQ

-828 EHGGAYGAMAD
+828 EHGGAYGATAD

-919 VLFKEGSLTVN
+919 VLFKEGALTVN

-964 TSVSPNAEV
+964 TSISPNAEV
-973 SLDNAQGLGRGN
+973 SLDNTQGLGRGN

-998 GELRNSVSG
+998 GELRNSISG
-1007 KGIVSATARTDVE
+1007 KGIVSAT
-1020 LDGDNS
+1020 
-1026 RFVGQFNIDTGSALS
+1026 
-1041 VNEQKNLGDAS
+1041 
-1052 VINNGLLTIST
+1052 
-1063 ERSWAMTHS
+1063 
-1072 ISGSGDLTK
+1072 
-1081 LGTGILTLN
+1081 
-1090 NDSSAYQG
+1090 
-1098 TTDIV
+1098 
-1103 GGEIAFGSD
+1103 
-1112 SAINTASQHINIH
+1112 
-1125 NSGVMS
+1125 
-1131 GNVTTAGDVNVM
+1131 
-1143 SGGTLRVAKTT
+1143 
-1154 IGGNLENGGTV
+1154 
-1165 QMNSEGGKPGNVLT
+1165 
-1179 VNGNYTGN
+1179 
-1187 NGLMTF
+1187 
-1193 NATLGGDNSPTD
+1193 
-1205 KMNVKGDTQGNTR
+1205 
-1218 VRVDN
+1218 
-1223 IGGVGA
+1223 
-1229 QTVNGIELI
+1229 
-1238 EVGGNSAGNFAL
+1238 FAL

-1279 KWDGVTPAD
+1279 KWDGVTPPD

-1336 QYTDSR
+1336 QYIDS
-1342 LSQGSASSMW
+1342 LHSQGSASSMW

-1357 GHERFRT
+1357 GHERSRA

-1439 NKTGAYLDSWA
+1439 NKTGAYVDSWA

-1488 FSGSEGTLNT
+1488 FSGSEETLNT

-1572 AVKMNGQTVSRDGAR
+1572 AVKMNGQTVGREGAR

>member
-21 ELTRRVGKTST
+21 ELTRRAGKTST

-55 LNGSVSGASL
+55 LSGSASGASL
-65 EVDNGQITN
+65 EVDNDQITN

-113 GNENSKGTVNVL
+113 ANEDSEGTVNVL

-146 GAGTLNIKQKGHVDG
+146 GTGTLNIKQKGHVDG

-167 TQAAGA
+167 SSTGGV

-215 LGYQANSNGKVVV
+215 LGYQAGSNGQVVV

-247 GNQGTGEATIREG
+247 GNQGMGEATIREG
-260 GLITAENTIIGGNA
+260 GLVTAENTIIGGNA
-274 TGIGTLNVEDQ
+274 TGVGTLNVQDQ

-296 GYFGNGTVNISN
+296 GYFGNGAVNISN

-319 VGVQDGSHGVVNVTD
+319 VGVEDGSHGVVNVTD

-359 LNVSSEGKVDSGI
+359 LNVSREGKVDSGI

-422 SSLGYGETGVGK
+422 SSLGYGETGVGN
-434 VSITTGGI
+434 VSITTGGM

-536 VNISTDSLTL
+536 VNISTDSLWNLKTSSTNAQLLQVGVLGKGELNITTGGIVKARDTQIALNDKSKGDVRVDGQNSLLETFNMYVGTSGTGTLTLTNSGTLNVEGGEVYLGVFEPAVGTLNIGAAHGEAAADAGYITNATKVEFGSGEGVFVFNHTNNSDAGYQVDMLITGDDKDGKVIHDAGHTVFNAGNTYSGKTL

-564 MGSSEVTIANPGTL
+564 MGSSEVTIASPGTL

-658 VNVGEQ
+658 VKVGEQ

-778 DKTLH
+778 DKTVH

-828 EHGGAYGAMAD
+828 EHGGAYGATAD

-919 VLFKEGSLTVN
+919 VLFKEGALTVN

-964 TSVSPNAEV
+964 TSISPNAEV
-973 SLDNAQGLGRGN
+973 SLDNTQGLGRGN

-998 GELRNSVSG
+998 GELRNSISG

-1063 ERSWAMTHS
+1063 ERS
-1072 ISGSGDLTK
+1072 
-1081 LGTGILTLN
+1081 
-1090 NDSSAYQG
+1090 
-1098 TTDIV
+1098 
-1103 GGEIAFGSD
+1103 
-1112 SAINTASQHINIH
+1112 
-1125 NSGVMS
+1125 
-1131 GNVTTAGDVNVM
+1131 
-1143 SGGTLRVAKTT
+1143 
-1154 IGGNLENGGTV
+1154 
-1165 QMNSEGGKPGNVLT
+1165 
-1179 VNGNYTGN
+1179 
-1187 NGLMTF
+1187 
-1193 NATLGGDNSPTD
+1193 
-1205 KMNVKGDTQGNTR
+1205 
-1218 VRVDN
+1218 
-1223 IGGVGA
+1223 
-1229 QTVNGIELI
+1229 
-1238 EVGGNSAGNFAL
+1238 SAGNFAL

-1279 KWDGVTPAD
+1279 KWDGVTPPD

-1336 QYTDSR
+1336 QYIDS
-1342 LSQGSASSMW
+1342 LHSQGSASSMW

-1357 GHERFRT
+1357 GHERSRA

-1439 NKTGAYLDSWA
+1439 NKTGAYVDSWA

-1488 FSGSEGTLNT
+1488 FSGSEETLNT

-1572 AVKMNGQTVSRDGAR
+1572 AVKMNGQTVGREGAR

>member
-21 ELTRRVGKTST
+21 ELTRRAGKTST

-55 LNGSVSGASL
+55 LSGSASGASL
-65 EVDNGQITN
+65 EVDNDQITN

-113 GNENSKGTVNVL
+113 ANEDSEGTVNVL

-146 GAGTLNIKQKGHVDG
+146 GTGTLNIKQKGHVDG

-167 TQAAGA
+167 SSTGGV

-215 LGYQANSNGKVVV
+215 LGYQAGSNGQVVV

-274 TGIGTLNVEDQ
+274 TGIGTLNVQDQ

-296 GYFGNGTVNISN
+296 GYFGNGTLNISN

-334 KGHWNFLGTGEAFR
+334 KGHWN
-348 YIYIGDAGDGE
+348 
-359 LNVSSEGKVDSGI
+359 
-372 ITAGMKETGTGNITV
+372 
-387 KDKNS
+387 
-392 VITNL
+392 
-397 GTNLGYDGHGE
+397 
-408 MNISNEGLVVSNGG
+408 
-422 SSLGYGETGVGK
+422 
-434 VSITTGGI
+434 
-442 WEVNK
+442 
-447 NVYTTIGVAGV
+447 
-458 GNLNISDGGKFVS
+458 
-471 QNITFLGDKASGIGT
+471 
-486 LNLMDATSS
+486 
-495 FDTVGINVGNFGSGI
+495 
-510 VNVSNGATLNSTGY
+510 
-524 GFIGGN
+524 
-530 ASGKGI
+530 
-536 VNISTDSLTL
+536 
-546 VNDGLLT
+546 
-553 IASHTADGVTG
+553 
-564 MGSSEVTIANPGTL
+564 
-578 DILASTNSAGDYTLT
+578 
-593 NALKGDGLMRV
+593 
-604 QLSSSDKM
+604 
-612 FGFTHA
+612 
-618 TGTEFA
+618 
-624 GVAQLKDSTFT
+624 
-635 LERDN
+635 
-640 TAALTHAM
+640 
-648 LQSDSENTTS
+648 
-658 VNVGEQ
+658 
-664 SIGGLAMN
+664 
-672 GGTLIF
+672 
-678 DTDIP
+678 
-683 AATLAEGYISVDTL
+683 
-697 VVGAG
+697 
-702 DYTWKGRNYQVNGT
+702 
-716 GDVLIDVP
+716 
-724 KPWND
+724 
-729 PMANN
+729 
-734 PLTTLNLLEHDDSH
+734 
-748 VGVQLVKAQTVIG
+748 
-761 SGGSLTLRDLQ
+761 
-772 GDEVEA
+772 
-778 DKTLH
+778 
-783 IAQNGTVVA
+783 
-792 EGDYG
+792 
-797 FRLTTAPGDG
+797 
-807 LYVNYG
+807 
-813 LKALNIH
+813 
-820 GGQKLTLA
+820 
-828 EHGGAYGAMAD
+828 
-839 MSAKIGGEGDLA
+839 
-851 INTVRQVSLSNGQN
+851 
-865 DYQGATYV
+865 
-873 QMGTLRTDAD
+873 
-883 GALGNTRELN
+883 
-893 ISNAAIVDLNGSTQ
+893 
-907 TVETFTG
+907 
-914 QMGST
+914 
-919 VLFKEGSLTVN
+919 
-930 KGGISQGE
+930 
-938 LTGGGNLN
+938 
-946 VTGGTLAIEGLN
+946 
-958 ARYNAL
+958 
-964 TSVSPNAEV
+964 
-973 SLDNAQGLGRGN
+973 
-985 IANDGLLTLKNVT
+985 
-998 GELRNSVSG
+998 
-1007 KGIVSATARTDVE
+1007 
-1020 LDGDNS
+1020 
-1026 RFVGQFNIDTGSALS
+1026 
-1041 VNEQKNLGDAS
+1041 
-1052 VINNGLLTIST
+1052 
-1063 ERSWAMTHS
+1063 
-1072 ISGSGDLTK
+1072 
-1081 LGTGILTLN
+1081 
-1090 NDSSAYQG
+1090 
-1098 TTDIV
+1098 
-1103 GGEIAFGSD
+1103 
-1112 SAINTASQHINIH
+1112 
-1125 NSGVMS
+1125 
-1131 GNVTTAGDVNVM
+1131 
-1143 SGGTLRVAKTT
+1143 
-1154 IGGNLENGGTV
+1154 
-1165 QMNSEGGKPGNVLT
+1165 
-1179 VNGNYTGN
+1179 
-1187 NGLMTF
+1187 
-1193 NATLGGDNSPTD
+1193 
-1205 KMNVKGDTQGNTR
+1205 
-1218 VRVDN
+1218 
-1223 IGGVGA
+1223 
-1229 QTVNGIELI
+1229 
-1238 EVGGNSAGNFAL
+1238 
-1250 TTGTVEAGA
+1250 
-1259 YVYTLAKGKGNDEKN
+1259 
-1274 WYLTS
+1274 
-1279 KWDGVTPAD
+1279 
-1288 TPDPINNPPVVDPE
+1288 
-1302 GPSVYRPEAGSYISN
+1302 YISN

-1336 QYTDSR
+1336 QYTDS
-1342 LSQGSASSMW
+1342 LHSQGSASSMW

-1357 GHERFRT
+1357 GHERSRA

-1439 NKTGAYLDSWA
+1439 NKTGAYVDSWA

-1572 AVKMNGQTVSRDGAR
+1572 AVKMNGQTVGREGAR

>member
-13 LQVFQACS
+13 LQAFQACS
-21 ELTRRVGKTST
+21 ELTRRAGKTST

-55 LNGSVSGASL
+55 LSGSASGASL
-65 EVDNGQITN
+65 EVDNDQITN

-113 GNENSKGTVNVL
+113 ANEDSEGTVNVL

-146 GAGTLNIKQKGHVDG
+146 GTGTLNIKQKGHVDG

-167 TQAAGA
+167 SSTGGV

-215 LGYQANSNGKVVV
+215 LGYQAGSNGQVVV

-274 TGIGTLNVEDQ
+274 TGIGTLNVQDQ

-359 LNVSSEGKVDSGI
+359 LNVSREGKVDSGI

-422 SSLGYGETGVGK
+422 SSLGYGETGVGN
-434 VSITTGGI
+434 VSITTGGM

-536 VNISTDSLTL
+536 VNISTDSLWNLKT
-546 VNDGLLT
+546 
-553 IASHTADGVTG
+553 S
-564 MGSSEVTIANPGTL
+564 
-578 DILASTNSAGDYTLT
+578 STN
-593 NALKGDGLMRV
+593 
-604 QLSSSDKM
+604 
-612 FGFTHA
+612 
-618 TGTEFA
+618 
-624 GVAQLKDSTFT
+624 AQL
-635 LERDN
+635 
-640 TAALTHAM
+640 
-648 LQSDSENTTS
+648 LQ
-658 VNVGEQ
+658 
-664 SIGGLAMN
+664 
-672 GGTLIF
+672 
-678 DTDIP
+678 
-683 AATLAEGYISVDTL
+683 
-697 VVGAG
+697 
-702 DYTWKGRNYQVNGT
+702 
-716 GDVLIDVP
+716 
-724 KPWND
+724 
-729 PMANN
+729 
-734 PLTTLNLLEHDDSH
+734 
-748 VGVQLVKAQTVIG
+748 VGV
-761 SGGSLTLRDLQ
+761 
-772 GDEVEA
+772 
-778 DKTLH
+778 
-783 IAQNGTVVA
+783 
-792 EGDYG
+792 
-797 FRLTTAPGDG
+797 
-807 LYVNYG
+807 
-813 LKALNIH
+813 
-820 GGQKLTLA
+820 
-828 EHGGAYGAMAD
+828 
-839 MSAKIGGEGDLA
+839 
-851 INTVRQVSLSNGQN
+851 
-865 DYQGATYV
+865 
-873 QMGTLRTDAD
+873 
-883 GALGNTRELN
+883 LGKGELN
-893 ISNAAIVDLNGSTQ
+893 IT
-907 TVETFTG
+907 T
-914 QMGST
+914 
-919 VLFKEGSLTVN
+919 
-930 KGGISQGE
+930 GGIVKARDTQIA
-938 LTGGGNLN
+938 LN
-946 VTGGTLAIEGLN
+946 DKSKGDVRVDGQN
-958 ARYNAL
+958 
-964 TSVSPNAEV
+964 
-973 SLDNAQGLGRGN
+973 SLL
-985 IANDGLLTLKNVT
+985 
-998 GELRNSVSG
+998 E
-1007 KGIVSATARTDVE
+1007 
-1020 LDGDNS
+1020 
-1026 RFVGQFNIDTGSALS
+1026 
-1041 VNEQKNLGDAS
+1041 
-1052 VINNGLLTIST
+1052 
-1063 ERSWAMTHS
+1063 
-1072 ISGSGDLTK
+1072 TK

-1090 NDSSAYQG
+1090 NDSAAYQG

-1112 SAINTASQHINIH
+1112 SAINMASQHINIH

-1143 SGGTLRVAKTT
+1143 PGGTLRVAKTT

-1336 QYTDSR
+1336 QYTDS
-1342 LSQGSASSMW
+1342 LHSQGSASSMW

-1357 GHERFRT
+1357 GHERSRA

-1439 NKTGAYLDSWA
+1439 NKTGAYVDSWA

-1572 AVKMNGQTVSRDGAR
+1572 AVKMNGQTVGREGAR

>member
-21 ELTRRVGKTST
+21 ELTRRAGKTST

-55 LNGSVSGASL
+55 LSGSASGASL
-65 EVDNGQITN
+65 EVDNDQITN

-113 GNENSKGTVNVL
+113 ANEDSEGTVNVL

-146 GAGTLNIKQKGHVDG
+146 GTGTLNIKQKGHVDG

-167 TQAAGA
+167 SSTGGV

-215 LGYQANSNGKVVV
+215 LGYQAGSNGQVVV

-247 GNQGTGEATIREG
+247 GNQGMGEATIREG
-260 GLITAENTIIGGNA
+260 GLVTAENTIIGGNA
-274 TGIGTLNVEDQ
+274 TGVGTLNVQDQ

-296 GYFGNGTVNISN
+296 GYFGNGAVNISN

-319 VGVQDGSHGVVNVTD
+319 VGVEDGSHGVVNVTD
-334 KGHWNFLGTGEAFR
+334 KGHWSFLGTGEAFR

-359 LNVSSEGKVDSGI
+359 LNVSREGKVDSGI

-422 SSLGYGETGVGK
+422 SSLGYGENGVGN
-434 VSITTGGI
+434 VSITTGGM

-486 LNLMDATSS
+486 LNLMDGTSS

-536 VNISTDSLTL
+536 VNISTDSLWNLKTSSTNAQLLQVGVLGTGELNITTGGIVKARDTQIALNDKSKGDVRVDGQNSLLETFNMYVGTSGTGTLTLTNSGTLNVEGGEVYLGVFEPAVGTLNIGAAHGEAAADAGYITNATKVEFGSGEGVFVFNHTNNSDAGYQVDMLITGDDKDGKVIHDAGHTVFNAGNTYSGKTL

-564 MGSSEVTIANPGTL
+564 MGSSEVTIASPGTL

-658 VNVGEQ
+658 VKVGEQ

-828 EHGGAYGAMAD
+828 EHGGAYGATAD

-919 VLFKEGSLTVN
+919 VLFKEGALTVN

-964 TSVSPNAEV
+964 TSISPNAEV
-973 SLDNAQGLGRGN
+973 SLDNTQGLGRGN

-998 GELRNSVSG
+998 GELRNSISG

-1072 ISGSGDLTK
+1072 ISGSGDVTK

-1090 NDSSAYQG
+1090 NDSAAYQG

-1112 SAINTASQHINIH
+1112 SAINMASQHINIH

-1143 SGGTLRVAKTT
+1143 PGGTLRVAKTT

-1165 QMNSEGGKPGNVLT
+1165 QMNSEGG
-1179 VNGNYTGN
+1179 
-1187 NGLMTF
+1187 
-1193 NATLGGDNSPTD
+1193 
-1205 KMNVKGDTQGNTR
+1205 
-1218 VRVDN
+1218 
-1223 IGGVGA
+1223 
-1229 QTVNGIELI
+1229 
-1238 EVGGNSAGNFAL
+1238 
-1250 TTGTVEAGA
+1250 
-1259 YVYTLAKGKGNDEKN
+1259 
-1274 WYLTS
+1274 
-1279 KWDGVTPAD
+1279 
-1288 TPDPINNPPVVDPE
+1288 
-1302 GPSVYRPEAGSYISN
+1302 
-1317 IAAANSL
+1317 
-1324 FSHRLHDRLGEP
+1324 
-1336 QYTDSR
+1336 
-1342 LSQGSASSMW
+1342 
-1352 MRHVG
+1352 
-1357 GHERFRT
+1357 
-1364 GDGQLNTQANRYVL
+1364 NR
-1378 QLGGDLAQWSS
+1378 
-1389 NAQDRWHLGVMAGYA
+1389 
-1404 NQHSNTQSNRV
+1404 
-1415 GYKSD
+1415 
-1420 GRISGYSAGLYAT
+1420 
-1433 WYQNDA
+1433 
-1439 NKTGAYLDSWA
+1439 
-1450 LYNWF
+1450 
-1455 DNSVSSDNRSA
+1455 
-1466 DDYDSRGVTASVE
+1466 
-1479 GGYTFEAGT
+1479 
-1488 FSGSEGTLNT
+1488 
-1498 WYVQPQA
+1498 
-1505 QITWMGVKD
+1505 
-1514 SDHTRK
+1514 
-1520 DGTRIETE
+1520 
-1528 GDGNVQTRLGVK
+1528 
-1540 TYLNSHHQ
+1540 
-1548 RDDGKQREFQPYIE
+1548 
-1562 ANWINNSKVY
+1562 
-1572 AVKMNGQTVSRDGAR
+1572 
-1587 NLGEVRTGVEAKVNN
+1587 
-1602 NLSLWG
+1602 
-1608 NVGVQLGDKGY
+1608 
-1619 SDTQGM
+1619 GM
-1625 LGVKY
+1625 Y
-1630 SW
+1630 